1 MNQITTGFEKLKKIV
16 IGEKD
21 SVKRFVKNANHSV
34 NNVNNSVKRYV
45 NNANHSVDNVNNY
58 VKRYVNNA
66 NHSVDNV
73 NNYVKKTFKKS
84 FKRFNKF
91 RKNRTFRKP
100 WHIGKIRR

>member
-1 MNQITTGFEKLKKIV
+1 MDQITTGFEKLKKIV

-21 SVKRFVKNANHSV
+21 SVKRFANHSV
-34 NNVNNSVKRYV
+34 NNANNYVKKTF
-45 NNANHSVDNVNNY
+45 NNANHSVG
-58 VKRYVNNA
+58 
-66 NHSVDNV
+66 NV

-84 FKRFNKF
+84 YKRFNKI

>member
-21 SVKRFVKNANHSV
+21 SVKRFANHSV
-34 NNVNNSVKRYV
+34 NN
-45 NNANHSVDNVNNY
+45 A
-58 VKRYVNNA
+58 
-66 NHSVDNV
+66 

-84 FKRFNKF
+84 YKRFNKI